1 MGFRGAVKSGG
12 GGFLNN
18 VDGKIT
24 DYIFSDVG
32 PGSDTKGDWIYFVPE
47 FQVDG
52 SDNVVSQHLF
62 FGGKD
67 RYSISKDKKTLTSVD
82 GGPIT
87 FNTEGKKGFIG
98 GPYFLI
104 SLLDNGLDE
113 AELPDLEGGE
123 PLNLENLIGYRVR
136 FKQVEDEKAT
146 ASQGPRVY
154 KNKDGKEV
162 KTPRTVVGVS
172 AVYGKEGGAAKG
184 ASTKPT
190 LAKGSKATA
199 TVVRDKADAA
209 MLKLIAAKGGT
220 LRVAQISSGIIQ
232 QLIGDTDKDAVRA
245 LAKSDEYLNDAT
257 ERDVLVYDEAAAT
270 VQAA

>member
-12 GGFLNN
+12 GFWNN
-18 VDGKIT
+18 VDGKIIGYRFT
-24 DYIFSDVG
+24 AKG
-32 PGSDTKGDWIYFVPE
+32 PGSDSNGDWVFFVPKIHT
-47 FQVDG
+47 DG
-52 SDNVVSQHLF
+52 AEKATEQHLF
-62 FGGKD
+62 FGGVEQ
-67 RYSISKDKKTLTSVD
+67 YSISKDGQTIESVNGGNVTIGANTPAGLFLTSM
-82 GGPIT
+82 
-87 FNTEGKKGFIG
+87 
-98 GPYFLI
+98 
-104 SLLDNGLDE
+104 LDNGLDE
-113 AELPDLEGGE
+113 SELPDLEAGE
-123 PLNLENLIGYRVR
+123 PLELSGIVNYRIR
-136 FKQVEDEKAT
+136 LKQEVDEKAT
-146 ASQGPRVY
+146 SKLGKRKYKDAQGNEREA
-154 KNKDGKEV
+154 N
-162 KTPRTVVGVS
+162 RTNTVVS
-172 AVYGKEGGAAKG
+172 AVYGKEGGAKG
-184 ASTKPT
+184 GSTKPT